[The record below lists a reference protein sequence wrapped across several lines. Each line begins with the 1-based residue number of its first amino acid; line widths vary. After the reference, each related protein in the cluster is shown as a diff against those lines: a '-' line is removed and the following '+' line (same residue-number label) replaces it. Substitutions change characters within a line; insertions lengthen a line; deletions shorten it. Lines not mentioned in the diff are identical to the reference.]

1 MIKSR
6 NEGEPYKLKNKQHRS
21 VSLLC
26 LCHYESRLTSKSKNT
41 SSKGVGN

>member
-1 MIKSR
+1 MIKSMD
-6 NEGEPYKLKNKQHRS
+6 EGESYQLKNKQHRS

-26 LCHYESRLTSKSKNT
+26 LCHYESRLTSKLKST